1 MLFKIAYMRHSPI
14 ILSAVTVFALS
25 TILFAFAQTPADN
38 EGIRFVYAQSI
49 VRNAHG
55 QLISYLETFRIN
67 LIDPAGLNSVASYEV
82 NSGKKEFVVTEIE
95 GIPHQWI
102 KIDRPI
108 TFDAKTV
115 RALTFL
121 GAVTDEQQLVYVAFL
136 NDGYNIDAGDELTV
150 RWTVAR
156 PVQ

>member
-1 MLFKIAYMRHSPI
+1 MIFSV
-14 ILSAVTVFALS
+14 VTVFALS
-25 TILFAFAQTPADN
+25 TVLIAFAQTPADDN
-38 EGIRFVYAQSI
+38 GIRFIYAQSI
-49 VRNAHG
+49 VRNSEG

-67 LIDPAGLNSVASYEV
+67 LIAPDRVNSVASYEV
-82 NSGKKEFVVTEIE
+82 NSGKKEFVVTEID
-95 GIPHQWI
+95 GKPHQWI
-102 KIDRPI
+102 KINRSI

-115 RALTFL
+115 RSLISL
-121 GAVTDEQQLVYVAFL
+121 GDVIDGKVVPVVEYY